1 MSKSDIVKI
10 NSSVLKKIKQH
21 ALKIYDE
28 FKSEVIGYLIGNFKE
43 GVILIDDIV
52 IPKQDST
59 NIHAEITDER
69 SLTDYLKNNLNKI
82 QVGWY
87 HSHPDLGCFLSSVDV
102 PTQKYWQ
109 RVNNKMIALVID
121 PIRNEIK
128 IFRLDENDQ
137 TYEIAFKKI

>member
-1 MSKSDIVKI
+1 MPKSEIIKI
-10 NSSVLKKIKQH
+10 KSSVLKKIKEH
-21 ALKIYDE
+21 ALSIYQE
-28 FKSEVIGYLIGNFKE
+28 FKSEVIGYLIGNFEE
-43 GVILIDDIV
+43 GIILIDDIV

-69 SLTDYLKNNLNKI
+69 SLTDYLNDNLNKI
-82 QVGWY
+82 LVGWY
-87 HSHPDLGCFLSSVDV
+87 HSHPNLGCFLSSVDV

-109 RVNNKMIALVID
+109 RVNDKMVALVID

-128 IFRLDENDQ
+128 IFRLDENEQ

>member
-10 NSSVLKKIKQH
+10 KSSVLKKIREH
-21 ALKIYDE
+21 ALNIYE
-28 FKSEVIGYLIGNFKE
+28 KFKSEVIGYLIGNFEE

-121 PIRNEIK
+121 PIRNEIR